1 MAIALNEADWYELCN
16 TAQLQGERISQQTQA
31 GFCFNLPHQFGKG
44 GEQIICLHNGL
55 TLSIRSGKLW
65 QDLHLQRQHES
76 DFPLVLKF
84 LLAGRSK
91 VQTNNVPSVTSE
103 YEEVGGCHYF
113 YCLPDLTEVEQWQ
126 AKELIQMVMISFHAD
141 YFQQLEQ
148 GYAILPKSLQYLIEA
163 DSIQPFHQNL
173 GRTSPDMV
181 RVLQQIV
188 DCPYQGLV
196 QQLFLEGKALELLA
210 LQFAQWAE
218 SQPSINSTVSL
229 KPDDVERLHV
239 ASRILIQR
247 ASDPPSLLELARQ
260 VGLNDR
266 KLKQGFLQVFGTTV
280 FGYLH
285 DYRLQRSQQ
294 LLESG
299 EMSVTE
305 VAHIIGY
312 ASLPSFSK
320 AFRKKFGHSPLAYM
334 TQCSDQKV
342 RLG

>member
-1 MAIALNEADWYELCN
+1 MAIALNETDWYELCN
-16 TAQLQGERISQQTQA
+16 TAQQEGERVYQQTRA
-31 GFCFNLPHQFGKG
+31 GFWFNLPHQLGEG
-44 GEQIICLHNGL
+44 GEQIICLQNGL
-55 TLSIRSGKLW
+55 TLSVRNGELW
-65 QDLHLQRQHES
+65 QDLHLQRHHEA
-76 DFPLVLKF
+76 DFPFVLKF
-84 LLAGRSK
+84 FLSGRSR
-91 VQTNNVPSVTSE
+91 VQTANVPSVTSE

-126 AKELIQMVMISFHAD
+126 AKEPVQMVTISAHAD

-148 GYAILPKSLQYLIEA
+148 GCSILPRPLKHLIEA

-173 GRTSPDMV
+173 GRISPDMLK
-181 RVLQQIV
+181 VLQQII

-210 LQFAQWAE
+210 LQFARWAE
-218 SQPSINSTVSL
+218 PQKSENSVVSL
-229 KPDDVERLHV
+229 KPDDIERLHF
-239 ASRILIQR
+239 ASKLLIQR
-247 ASDPPSLLELARQ
+247 ASTPPSLLELARQ

-280 FGYLH
+280 FGYLQ

-294 LLESG
+294 LLKAG

-305 VAHIIGY
+305 VAHTVGY

-320 AFRKKFGHSPLAYM
+320 AFRKKFGYSPLAYM
-334 TQCSDQKV
+334 THHSDQKV
-342 RLG
+342 RLR